1 MVEIISPQEEM
12 MTLLAAIRSE
22 KRKLEKQAWQ
32 IQHRLKGLETAA
44 KALGGSAQREF
55 KKATKVSA
63 AARRKMSLAAKRRWK
78 KIKRVRLWQQVRNH
92 PLSGRKS
99 RVANFLPSVSK
110 IRKQPPPIS
119 PMLR

>member
-1 MVEIISPQEEM
+1 MVEIVSPPEGM

-22 KRKLEKQAWQ
+22 KRKLEKQAQQ

-44 KALGGSAQREF
+44 KALSGSAQREF

-78 KIKRVRLWQQVRNH
+78 KIKK
-92 PLSGRKS
+92 GAA
-99 RVANFLPSVSK
+99 VAAS
-110 IRKQPPPIS
+110 
-119 PMLR
+119 

>member
-1 MVEIISPQEEM
+1 MVELVSPPEGM

-22 KRKLEKQAWQ
+22 KRKLEKQARQ

-44 KALGGSAQREF
+44 KALSGSAQREF

-78 KIKRVRLWQQVRNH
+78 KIKKGAV
-92 PLSGRKS
+92 
-99 RVANFLPSVSK
+99 VATS
-110 IRKQPPPIS
+110 
-119 PMLR
+119 